1 MLAEWVFLFGWFF
14 FFFFGSVQKVLI
26 FSLLVDFL
34 NNLMDEG
41 KNTGKQRIMGG
52 KELTVTPILLEKSE
66 LELKSSG
73 AQFNHYFCIS

>member
-1 MLAEWVFLFGWFF
+1 
-14 FFFFGSVQKVLI
+14 
-26 FSLLVDFL
+26 
-34 NNLMDEG
+34 MDEG